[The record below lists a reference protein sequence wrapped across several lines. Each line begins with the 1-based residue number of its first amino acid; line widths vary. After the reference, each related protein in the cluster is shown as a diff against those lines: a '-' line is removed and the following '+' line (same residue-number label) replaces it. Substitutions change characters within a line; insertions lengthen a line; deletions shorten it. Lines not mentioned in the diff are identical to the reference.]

1 MKKNINKAINDTR
14 NLTVDVVLNTLINMT
29 EGERMLVSYL
39 VNYKVEDKDYEE
51 DMKRWKDKDLLSEDE
66 EFYWNST
73 DLHLE
78 AWASET
84 NFWAEINRF
93 KKLNYNRKCKRAKKY
108 TKKNF
113 IRDKARHGYHNGA
126 KKEGY
131 GYYDKLGLTEVL
143 EQDINMDIK
152 SQMMEVEINYDDKDD
167 TSYIK
172 EVIKEVFK
180 DKMDTKSI
188 YESVYFQ
195 WTDWYMNFSK
205 AFKEVDVVASTVY
218 QSLDINELYKFV
230 DSLFP
235 EVSLQERNNAVQ
247 EVMKEFKDEV
257 RAAIT
262 HAKKFIVSVMK
273 DEVMKAE
280 LEANINPF

>member
-39 VNYKVEDKDYEE
+39 VNHEVEDKDYEE
-51 DMKRWKDKDLLSEDE
+51 DMKKWKDKNPLSEDE
-66 EFYWNST
+66 EIYWNPI
-73 DLHLE
+73 DLYLE
-78 AWASET
+78 VWASET
-84 NFWAEINRF
+84 NFWAEINRS
-93 KKLNYNRKCKRAKKY
+93 KKLNYSRKCKRAKKY
-108 TKKNF
+108 TKKNL

-126 KKEGY
+126 KKEGC

-230 DSLFP
+230 DNLFP

-257 RAAIT
+257 RAAIM

-280 LEANINPF
+280 LEVNINPF